1 MYVAYRAAKLILLYV
16 PYVVGRR
23 GRGAGYRCCSR
34 INSSLKS
41 SPWSQD
47 RLQQLWSS
55 GRLLQ
60 GAKLK
65 IYQKII
71 HVIPNKQY
79 ILDEKEKVRSA
90 YPYTYVRLIYT
101 SLLKVRW
108 TNRNRNWWDS
118 RIPIRKDMKKNE
130 AQIEIEK
137 KEEKRTWNKI
147 Q

>member
-1 MYVAYRAAKLILLYV
+1 MRTDRRSVFFFLHVAIRNSLRSNYTRTIVSPQYCTWYVAYRAAKPILLYV

-101 SLLKVRW
+101 SLLKVR
-108 TNRNRNWWDS
+108 
-118 RIPIRKDMKKNE
+118 
-130 AQIEIEK
+130 
-137 KEEKRTWNKI
+137 
-147 Q
+147 